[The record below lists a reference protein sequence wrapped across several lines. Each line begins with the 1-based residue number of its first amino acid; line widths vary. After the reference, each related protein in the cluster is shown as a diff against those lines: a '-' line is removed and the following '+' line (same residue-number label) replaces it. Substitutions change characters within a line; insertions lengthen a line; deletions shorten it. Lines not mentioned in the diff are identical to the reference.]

1 VLALTKRNLKR
12 FAVVGT
18 TELFDDTL
26 RLCCLELR

>member
-18 TELFDDTL
+18 TELFDDRL